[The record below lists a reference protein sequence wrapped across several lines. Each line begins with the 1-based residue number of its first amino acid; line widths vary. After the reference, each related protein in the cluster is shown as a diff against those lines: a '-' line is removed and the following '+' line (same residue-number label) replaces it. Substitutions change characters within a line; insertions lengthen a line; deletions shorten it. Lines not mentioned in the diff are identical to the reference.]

1 MESINDISQTDGERK
16 NRRGRTASKRIIAST
31 SVTGGRYAPLN
42 RPDLDK
48 IHQAALDILQ
58 NVGISSASD
67 LVIKVVM
74 DGGGYVAQ
82 DGRLIFPRSLVE
94 DAILGLGKTVLLAG
108 QALEHDLHVGGKR
121 VYVGSGGAAPM
132 MIDLETDKYRPST
145 LKDLY
150 NAARI
155 VEASEN
161 KHFFARS
168 VVARDLPAANDL
180 AINTAFASLSGTK
193 KHVIVAATSKYEVR
207 EIASMCY
214 ILAGSEQSFR
224 ERPFLSMTINHAVPP
239 LRFSEEASEVLA
251 ESVLCGIPV
260 HINTFGQ
267 MGASSPVTIAGCVAQ
282 TTAET
287 LAGLVFAWLLDPK
300 VKAIMGMRPMITDLR
315 TGGMAGGA
323 GEQALLTAVSVQ
335 MSQYYNLP
343 NSTIAGA
350 TDSKISDAQSG
361 YEKCMSVSLAAQTG
375 CNVINQACGMQAGLM
390 GCSLESYI
398 IDNEMLGAILR
409 SLIPVEVS
417 NATLSTKEIGDVA
430 RGEGHFLGQIDT
442 LARMQTDFL
451 YPQIAD
457 RRTYGEWEA
466 AGSLEIRLAAKKRA
480 RELLET
486 HFPNHISSEIHT
498 ILRNKFDIKL
508 PIESMRKI

>member
-67 LVIKVVM
+67 LVIKVVI

-150 NAARI
+150 NATRI
-155 VEASEN
+155 VDASEN
-161 KHFFARS
+161 IHFFARS

-180 AINTAFASLSGTK
+180 EINTAFASLSGTK

-214 ILAGSEQSFR
+214 ILA
-224 ERPFLSMTINHAVPP
+224 
-239 LRFSEEASEVLA
+239 
-251 ESVLCGIPV
+251 
-260 HINTFGQ
+260 
-267 MGASSPVTIAGCVAQ
+267 
-282 TTAET
+282 
-287 LAGLVFAWLLDPK
+287 
-300 VKAIMGMRPMITDLR
+300 
-315 TGGMAGGA
+315 
-323 GEQALLTAVSVQ
+323 
-335 MSQYYNLP
+335 
-343 NSTIAGA
+343 
-350 TDSKISDAQSG
+350 
-361 YEKCMSVSLAAQTG
+361 
-375 CNVINQACGMQAGLM
+375 
-390 GCSLESYI
+390 
-398 IDNEMLGAILR
+398 
-409 SLIPVEVS
+409 
-417 NATLSTKEIGDVA
+417 
-430 RGEGHFLGQIDT
+430 
-442 LARMQTDFL
+442 
-451 YPQIAD
+451 
-457 RRTYGEWEA
+457 
-466 AGSLEIRLAAKKRA
+466 
-480 RELLET
+480 
-486 HFPNHISSEIHT
+486 
-498 ILRNKFDIKL
+498 
-508 PIESMRKI
+508 